1 MAVRVNLLQVY
12 KVLVRKTLDES
23 WVVFRRYT
31 DFSRLN
37 DKVSKSDF
45 SERYQL
51 CVCVCERESVC
62 VCVCVRERERER
74 ERECVCVCE

>member
-1 MAVRVNLLQVY
+1 MFLTTDSKYHVSLFAWVNVNLLQVY

-37 DKVSKSDF
+37 DKVSKML
-45 SERYQL
+45 QWL
-51 CVCVCERESVC
+51 CCS
-62 VCVCVRERERER
+62 
-74 ERECVCVCE
+74 

>member
-1 MAVRVNLLQVY
+1 MLLVIFMCRNDCFNLLQVY

-37 DKVSKSDF
+37 DKVS
-45 SERYQL
+45 
-51 CVCVCERESVC
+51 
-62 VCVCVRERERER
+62 
-74 ERECVCVCE
+74 ERECSQHIPLQSPETPRAERK